1 MKTWFALLV
10 VLLLLVIG
18 GAAFVVS
25 GVYDIG
31 ADAPH
36 WPLTERAI
44 GVLRDSSVHARA
56 DAIEVPDLDDAE
68 MIAEGAEHYAA
79 MCTGCHLAPGM
90 SESEIRPGLY
100 PTPPVLAE
108 ERDLQ
113 PAEAFWVIKHGIKMS
128 AMPAWGTTHTDEAI
142 WNMVAFLRK
151 LPAMTPDEYRQ
162 LTGGENGDA
171 GHEHGHDHHDHGGA
185 KDAKHE
191 HGSDA
196 DADHAQEHAAAAT
209 QSAGAAPEAESVVQA
224 FHAALARGDR
234 AAVLALLTEDARISE
249 DGQTQD
255 RATYAAAHLAA
266 DIAFLKEAKV
276 TLLSRVSALAGERA
290 QVASAST
297 VRATVRG
304 KPVALRSDE
313 SMELRRVGA
322 DWRIA
327 AIRWTSEPEPAR
339 P

>member
-1 MKTWFALLV
+1 MKTWLALLV
-10 VLLLLVIG
+10 LLLFVLAG
-18 GAAFVVS
+18 TAFVAS

-36 WPLTERAI
+36 WRLTERVI
-44 GVLRDSSVHARA
+44 GVLRDRSVHVRA
-56 DAIEVPDLDDAE
+56 DGIDVPDLDGADR
-68 MIAEGAEHYAA
+68 IAEGAEHYAE

-90 SESEIRPGLY
+90 QESEIRPGLY
-100 PTPPVLAE
+100 PKPPVLAE
-108 ERDLQ
+108 EHDLQ

-128 AMPAWGTTHTDEAI
+128 AMPAWGTTHDDEAI

-151 LPAMTPDEYRQ
+151 LPTMTPDEYAR
-162 LTGGENGDA
+162 LTGGGEGEA
-171 GHEHGHDHHDHGGA
+171 GHEHGHHHRGEGDDDVHRHGGGA
-185 KDAKHE
+185 EDDNG
-191 HGSDA
+191 HG
-196 DADHAQEHAAAAT
+196 HAATT
-209 QSAGAAPEAESVVQA
+209 QTPGAVPEAESVVQA

-234 AAVLALLTEDARISE
+234 VAVLALMTEDARISE
-249 DGQTQD
+249 DGETQD

-266 DIAFLKEAKV
+266 DIAFLKQAKV
-276 TLLSRVSALAGERA
+276 MLLSRVSALAGDRA

-304 KPVALRSDE
+304 KPVVLRSDE
-313 SMELRRVGA
+313 SMELRRAGA

-327 AIRWTSEPEPAR
+327 AIRWTTEAEPAQ